1 MTEVHP
7 GISSTARPPREGS
20 LRRPEPLRPAQIFDP
35 VARALDVIGDR
46 WSLVLVRQLL
56 TGPKGFQDLRVRT
69 GIAPRVLS
77 SRLRQMRE
85 SGFVETHPQGNR
97 SVYGVTEKG
106 RSLEP
111 IISAIARWWVRAGIN
126 VLDVDASRFTETSAL
141 SVLDSLPILLRE
153 DRARGEH
160 VVFEIR
166 LTGEGGGVFT
176 IEIKDGRCEVRP
188 EFAEGAD
195 VRYTATA
202 RDWCAT
208 ALGILDAKEAVK
220 QGLLHKEGGPQAID
234 EFFHMI
240 ARPDQHPS
248 TGSGEDRVQQEE
260 KRKGETP

>member
-1 MTEVHP
+1 MAEVSADIRP
-7 GISSTARPPREGS
+7 ESSSDVEQS
-20 LRRPEPLRPAQIFDP
+20 VRRSEPLRPAQIFDP

-46 WSLVLVRQLL
+46 WTLVLVRQLL
-56 TGPKGFQDLRVRT
+56 GGPKGFQDLRSRT

-77 SRLRQMRE
+77 SRLRQLRE
-85 SGFVETHPQGNR
+85 SGFVETQPQGSR
-97 SVYGVTEKG
+97 SVYAATAKG
-106 RSLEP
+106 HSLEP
-111 IISAIARWWVRAGIN
+111 IISSIARWWVREGID

-166 LTGEGGGVFT
+166 LSGEGGGVWT
-176 IEIKDGRCEVRP
+176 VEIKDGRCEVRP

-202 RDWCAT
+202 RDWCAA
-208 ALGILDAKEAVK
+208 ALGILDAKEAVR
-220 QGLLHKEGGPQAID
+220 QGRLHKEGGPQAID

-240 ARPDQHPS
+240 ARPDSSPDS
-248 TGSGEDRVQQEE
+248 AAREGAATEDPT
-260 KRKGETP
+260 RKGDTP